1 MQSTT
6 DKFTPVGGTGST
18 SSCALSSELSLGW
31 NSAVLAAVLLG
42 VTLVQPPPVG
52 TGGFATAQALN
63 YLPGNPSVA
72 RIAHEPDGSIVAQQ
86 HVLDTQEKL
95 AGIRHYLSANV
106 TEMAKVFRVGRPTV
120 YSWLRDDPGL
130 RANHARR
137 IDEIYEIARMWR
149 STSNKPIGEFM
160 SRPLDSGATLLELLS
175 ANSLDESAIQ
185 SAFIQIAQAASR
197 KAQRLSAADVAK
209 KRGFRLAPTQPITNW
224 ASKDEVDL

>member
-6 DKFTPVGGTGST
+6 DRFITGAGTGST
-18 SSCALSSELSLGW
+18 STCAPSSVLSLRW
-31 NSAVLAAVLLG
+31 NNAVLAAVFL
-42 VTLVQPPPVG
+42 VG

-63 YLPGNPSVA
+63 CAPGAPSVV
-72 RIAHEPDGSIVAQQ
+72 RIAHEVGGSIGAQ

-106 TEMAKVFRVGRPTV
+106 TNMAKIFRVGRPTV

-137 IDEIYEIARMWR
+137 IDEIYEIARSWR
-149 STSNKPIGEFM
+149 STSNQPIGEFM
-160 SRPLDSGATLLELLS
+160 SRPLNSGATLLELLS
-175 ANSLDESAIQ
+175 AKSLDEPAIQ
-185 SAFIQIAQAASR
+185 SAFIQISEAASR
-197 KAQRLSAADVAK
+197 KARRSSAAEIAK
-209 KRGFRLAPTQPITNW
+209 RRGFRLAPTQPITNW